1 MCPST
6 SSAMSFDVAAGTR
19 EAVVTLCI
27 RELLVALCI
36 REVLVTLGTRKVLVS
51 LWMRGAAVIYI
62 YIYIYVCVCMPTL
75 SAHQVLA
82 QDRRM
87 VRGAPPSQLFVAGMP
102 EAVVTLRIR

>member
-36 REVLVTLGTRKVLVS
+36 REVLVTLGTRKVLVT

-62 YIYIYVCVCMPTL
+62 YIYMCVCMPTL